1 MKKILFV
8 LLLLLVGN
16 AGAQQPW
23 VQSRFDGTPAG
34 NICAGCKTELD
45 KYVHVR
51 FTLEDDP
58 ATSSINEAPRIISDG
73 GDTRFEFTLQLRTTF
88 TDDPEGLALQ
98 GAQVRL
104 KHSTIGFGESLDSP
118 KILNFLG
125 QPNASAKCSY
135 TQAAVFT
142 EGTGSYAVNAQTFAS
157 GTSDLTYTVNSNQA
171 ADGGASAFDVFGHI
185 TTDFK
190 NLVTINCIVADAD
203 SESGIV
209 LDGGNI
215 SNIVIRRFGPPPTR
229 TQLDPTGSPNPQR
242 AIFPLAANDLRGFRL
257 DGKTWAEDYA
267 RFDDGMGVR
276 LKFSKG
282 VYADNSGTK
291 EALKRNNFIV
301 EDSSGSTDTI
311 SITSIEHTAG
321 DPYVTLGVSADSSTN
336 NPAVGAV
343 VRLVSGS
350 YGALTVKDTGD
361 EEEELADGNFVAS
374 LEYDAD
380 APRVSSAP
388 TRDTSFT
395 TAEQSRWTLDFS
407 DFIRPDTVAKE
418 HLCITEP
425 NGVCVAEGTT
435 PTVSIVSVT
444 TNQESDSTTTATSI
458 TVVINEGPG
467 KVGGARSIEFRR
479 NAVLAPNLKI
489 VEDYQTALREQ
500 IQLQNRI
507 GPAITVDDAT
517 MTPNPNNDGNYLNY
531 DVSFTVEADE
541 DVPGLAT
548 AASYALRRLSGGLRT
563 TNGFTENGSPVI
575 TELTPQR
582 KVTIVYNVTFFT
594 AAVARASEM
603 VLTPASNTSL
613 TDGDP
618 INPLGPTY
626 TTRLGI
632 VLDVAAEETLDED
645 GSFFGRVPIATIP
658 SGNGPI
664 ITATAAG
671 DAAVGSQATQYTG
684 SFTVTVADASDSVP
698 NLKNTSSY
706 LLLRKIRA
714 NNTLAPVTGATL
726 TAVDG
731 STTRTATINF
741 SATLADFDAARETEY
756 FTLGRSN
763 PQILGTEELLD
774 IYSRQPLSS
783 ADGNPAIDRGAR
795 ISTGASSQANRV
807 ADNARLIVM
816 ATGQKANPAS
826 SNANQYTMTFE
837 IDARDVES
845 TDAKNLSD
853 IGDKT
858 AYTLIH
864 IPTSGQPINFATD
877 NSITV
882 TSTGDTLAGSIADIQ
897 YTVTFP
903 DTPEGLAK
911 VQRTAGF
918 TIGYAGN
925 DKLLASN
932 GDKPQRGNSSPI
944 ADGDPIAIV
953 TGGVVASAAVA
964 ARDTEA
970 PYLAITNNPTST
982 VMTNDNGA
990 TYTFSFT
997 VTPSEA
1003 VQDLSEFSAYR
1014 LLVAGEQGDIS
1025 GNTLTNANTTP
1036 DTIQYTRDDAPA
1048 TIEYVVSLSAI
1059 RALSA
1064 FSSEAADFVPYG
1076 FLLARNNDAFR
1087 DTSNNEPVKANDAGD
1102 AAATPLT
1109 EVENGD
1115 LFQDGKV
1122 AVLDQQGTVITL
1134 TDDTEAVPDDD
1145 NRFGEVYNM
1154 TFTVEASEDV
1164 TGIGDIDNYTL
1175 MRVKANNTV
1184 VPAVI
1189 SGDPNAI
1196 RVSSSE
1202 DDGNPADNAMGDEA
1216 SFTYTVTFRRNNAT
1230 DLTRIRDTKGFTLAL
1245 SSGAAAAGVF
1255 QDVANNPP
1263 VNTNNEEIYDS
1274 SNALQRQGLIP
1285 PIPAGAAPEVIAA
1298 RDRTAQAITFVPNP
1312 TGSFALPN
1320 DDDPTIY
1327 SGSFT
1332 VSSTENIRDI
1342 GTPGAYRLGRVSKSG
1357 GIRTVSG
1364 GSLTLTS
1371 PSDNDA
1377 NRDGRSAVINFSG
1390 ADVGDLADA
1399 RDTRSFVLSLNIA
1412 REAGT
1417 RLRDYS
1423 NNVGSVSGDAVQKD
1437 TTDPVITVTAIDIEG
1452 DIGTDSDGVYA
1463 EPSYTSGVYTMQF
1476 RVTASE
1482 DVPTLNNTAS
1492 YNLVGIDISDGTTV
1506 TIVQNNVT
1514 PAAHDAGN
1522 SRATTLT
1529 YTVTD
1534 ITNPT
1539 SLAGFTLVR
1548 HGAESLRDK
1557 SGNLP
1562 AAAGGERL
1570 DSNAASIALRDTTPP
1585 RLTVTAQGTSPKAV
1599 PSADGTAYSMTFV
1612 INSTEFLRIPGA
1624 TEDRYFLASVD
1635 TSSPPTITNLN
1646 IEADNATIIVENEI
1660 TLPFNIS
1667 GITDPTNIK
1676 AFTLVRRGD
1685 LMIDFSGNPVVRH
1698 DGSAIAAE
1706 GDLIDDRDAA
1716 LADRDTTPPRITVTG
1731 MDATADEND
1740 VYTVRFTVNATEP
1753 VKDLNVASSYRLVRI
1768 GTSNSLSP
1776 AFPASFT
1783 NNDFTEVTANRE
1795 YTIEF
1800 TVHPTGAN
1808 RNQIRSIKGYTLGR
1822 AGATSFIDRSGNSP
1836 VKADGTTS
1844 ISNAAGSI
1852 IAAVSGGI
1860 IANAEV
1866 SLRDTDPP
1874 QLTVTDAATSATLVA
1889 RNTFGGAFRVTAE
1902 EDILNIGLG
1911 DAYRVLRVLD
1921 DDSTTITAA
1930 TLFNN
1935 VTLNGSSADINFEY
1949 EFTGSDVQQ
1958 DIEDTKG
1965 FTLAR
1970 ADNAAASDNL
1980 IDYASNIPVDPDN
1993 TNQAID
1999 TAYERL
2005 DSRASAIVLIDT
2017 ESAPSIMVTAVESG
2031 DGGDEAEGARDS
2043 ADRSINTYTMRFQI
2057 RAGFLE
2063 DIGDPDAYI
2072 LMRVPS
2078 VGDAVAITTAT
2089 GTLISGNLAGSEATI
2104 EFTGKFASA
2113 DLAAERDTIGFT
2125 LGRATDADSGSNC
2138 KLCSSGVPPEVAAG
2152 ARLDA
2157 RDEAI
2162 VPRDMTPPQL
2172 AVIVRA
2178 IENLEQL
2185 ATPAPAV
2192 GGNMSGLQA
2201 DGTFY
2206 LRFNLYDDDDDIPD
2220 IKDALTAGCKDL
2232 NILPGECE
2240 PDPNF
2245 PSAFR
2250 VLRKTMGSNTL
2261 MVVNGRDGNPAL
2273 PIVRACKG
2281 PVGTGIGA
2289 EPGCYYFGVGG
2300 AALSATDATNTEY
2313 FTLGR
2318 ATPDGLRD
2326 GSNNDPIVANHTPP
2340 NTVVRA
2346 VGDPSGPLPL
2356 NSAAN
2361 AKLMLEREAPWIT
2374 VKPRQFNR
2382 RDNHVCGTFEVSG
2395 SDLNSASEPI
2405 DGINEA
2411 GSYRLLRI
2419 NPDNT
2424 VNEVTNAG
2432 PDHANCE
2439 GSGSAISDVTS
2450 SDLLTARVSF
2460 NVMDSGVTINHSYTL
2475 GRKAKLTDISGNAL
2489 VDPVDTTTTITTL
2502 ADASGRI
2509 DSRDD
2514 ALNDITTNPSIRATA
2529 RDTDGNTSDRVE
2541 AIPDTT
2547 NPLIYRG
2554 SFRVE
2559 VVQRKGQ
2566 ENVPRIG
2573 TVAAYR
2579 LVYISVDNEEEAIS
2593 NQSISISN
2601 VMANRAATVDFT
2613 ATLPNL
2619 ATVRDVASFKLQ
2631 PVDLVNDKG
2640 NPPSPNEFSSDSTN
2654 VRRDRTPPRITI
2666 AVGDQGRATADVNN
2680 VYRMQFILSA
2690 NEAVG
2695 TLGNVGSYS
2704 LRRIQNNN
2712 TLVSVT
2718 PQSMNVGP
2726 SFTANR
2732 QYTINYAVDLSSLG
2746 ATEIRNTRGFTLVR
2760 AGANS
2765 LADRS
2770 SNLPVKNIAGSPA
2783 IAVGD
2788 PIAAVSNGAVAAT
2801 GVALRETVRP
2811 QIEVRPVLASGS
2823 PYGAVPHA
2831 TLENTYVGSFTVRS
2845 VSGDNLG
2852 EHVKGLGV
2860 PENYAIHRVFHRFG
2874 GSIAQTSTPTITS
2887 SDSTAQ
2893 QNVTIGFQV
2902 SFLGTQEEINT
2913 AIKQTTGFTL
2923 AAASLNLIDYAS
2935 NLPQGVDAVG
2945 DRLDTNNQALA
2956 TVNRAQPRITVVA
2969 GNYGNAVSDSTKLVY
2984 TASFTATAPEGT
2996 PIIGLESVASYKVL
3010 RIAQPR
3016 NPGDL
3021 GSPFEFDNAIITAL
3035 GTGDQNQ
3042 AEFEVTA
3049 TFDDLE
3055 QVQASQGITLA
3066 RLTDL
3071 RARSG
3076 LLALNSDTGRGW
3088 LDRNDAAIAR
3098 VSLVNTVV
3106 CSPFYPNIGQQEVFL
3121 RIANEGAIDLDGLTL
3136 TKGTTTIFNN
3146 TAADTVTVERIGGVA
3161 DEFGI
3166 FKVSLGSEI
3175 TDDEPIMVSYSYEGD
3190 DSPLQTDCSIDDLA
3204 DLMDS
3209 DADGVNDIVDNN
3221 PYDADVTSVNT
3232 AIATAS
3238 LYETPA
3244 SRDTFYNRRVLVRSL
3259 LRGDEFTYIE
3269 AGEKKSAGG
3278 VALTI
3283 AEYFGIDYAT
3293 NTKLLEVADGSFCEL
3308 MLTAARDSQLS
3319 QVKLDEVCASEEIGA
3334 AEAYDF
3340 VANAP
3345 GVSHRYIWVGVDDDG
3360 YLQPSDYPDHTITV
3374 LPEINIAGQSSYF
3387 YDKETTRTVVI
3398 SGYAPNTDD
3407 TSVAVLMKD
3416 TVVSRGI
3423 INDETVTLN
3432 RGSGEVLFN
3441 AEKFLTAYQRHPLAG
3456 QTFRHWL
3463 TGSDNIWHATE
3474 ATVAPVSG
3482 GHSSFDNAQ
3491 YAIGADSYVDVRMAQ
3506 DGSTEPIT
3514 EIHQL
3519 VLYDVTEPTVSRV
3532 TSAIE
3537 GREYYLVADLTT
3549 NIENVGDETVVA
3561 NQMAGYTI
3569 ITTDTVVIREIGNS
3583 GHLIEQESFEI
3594 IAFSVST
3601 DTQVNTISVGW
3612 DKIGT
3617 AENVMATYRV
3627 TEDTPAGY
3635 NEPGTTDD
3643 DANGDTDGDRI
3654 RNALDIFPN
3663 SQYLLQVA
3671 VDGTINAGIDDIT
3684 EVALKPLYVSDEGLL
3699 IAAAEGDDMTL
3710 DYSAANIAYRGLTTD
3725 TRVQLGITD
3734 DDSITSLATFG
3745 IRSVD
3750 YGFSQENDN
3759 ADASVVGGV
3768 AYAVFPLAQ
3777 SSTSA
3782 QVFYISRYMEDI
3794 QQWERFERGT
3804 HIGGSADTWYVI
3816 DRESPNTEACP
3827 TDIELY
3833 KGTHETVGAEGLGFT
3848 ANTEKCVMVA
3858 ISDGGPYDNSG
3869 VDGRIDA
3876 LLAMGTELPSR
3887 GLQCAAF
3894 YPNVG
3899 QTELF
3904 FALGDVGLN
3913 LNEFVL
3919 EQGGDELT
3927 TVGPATQINAAG
3939 TDPVLR
3945 VVLSSE
3951 ITDDTPIRVSYTTDT
3966 AETIQRMCVA
3976 DFKRDS
3982 DGDGIADI
3990 ADNNPFDANDETIN
4004 QNVASA
4010 SLATTPASTD
4020 TFYNRRVLVRSLLR
4034 GNEFTYVENG
4044 EFKTAGG
4051 VALTAADYFGIDYA
4065 ADTKLLR
4072 VQSGGDC
4079 AAILAV
4085 ARANRLSKVKLD
4097 EFCTDDLG
4105 DAEDYDFV
4113 NEVSTDREQR
4123 YVWVGV
4129 NDDGYLVPS
4138 AYPDHT
4144 IFVLSEINISGQS
4157 SYFYAEPPEPPALPT
4172 NIIISAYA
4180 PDDTNTPIDI
4190 TLKGTVVSGA
4200 PIADEMVT
4208 LRRGGGPDAEVYT
4221 QSHSIAGN
4229 NNNPQA
4235 GQTIRRWLTAGSS
4248 NVWQPGE
4255 ANMEPIR
4262 GGYESFND
4270 MRHAIGDHSYVD
4282 VRVAK
4287 DGAAEP
4293 VAAINQ
4299 LLLYDVT
4306 ETTVS
4311 RVTSVVQERTYYL
4324 VADLTTNI
4332 ENVGDETVL
4341 DITGMDG
4348 WEELSTQHVVLR
4360 EKISDTGDLEAEES
4374 FEIIAFRVTSDA
4386 GDTITVGWDRI
4397 GTAEDV
4403 LATYRATETIPAN
4416 YNRPGTDDDNANGDR
4431 DGDRIRNA
4439 LDVSPN
4445 SRFSLQVAVD
4455 GTIISHT
4462 DLLRGIEPLYVS
4474 DEGLIIAAAKGDN
4487 MAIDYS
4493 AANIAY
4499 SDLTTT
4505 DTRMLGIMGDD
4516 SLTSLATFGIGS
4528 VDYGFSQ
4535 VNADADAVL
4544 LGGVAYATFPIQASV
4559 SDEVFYI
4566 SRYNDEAGRWER
4578 IERGTRRSSPA
4589 DTWYVIDK
4597 ESFLPCASDPE
4608 IYRNEHRA
4616 VGDEGMGFTA
4626 DNQKCVLVAIT
4637 DGGPYDNSGVDGRV
4651 DALLAM
4657 GTKLQP
4663 RTQGMQCAAFYPNV
4677 GQRELFFELENIAD
4691 TGRFEI
4697 AQGGNRLN
4705 VGSVRRIDAAGLDPV
4720 LRVSLGGE
4728 IVSDADIRVTYTEG
4742 GDGGKTF
4749 TTMCSS
4755 DLGLIAN
4762 ADGDALRDIADNNPF
4777 DRNDQTLN
4785 RSVVNPTF
4793 TDDVTTALVDPAAPA
4808 DATVDFYSR
4817 EVVVRSLLRGEE
4829 FTYIVEDENGQPIQD
4844 ADTGALQSE
4853 KFRSTMT
4860 PAQYFGVPAN
4870 TRTYRYSAQCRSV
4883 LVAARASGL
4892 TQVRIDEFCEDITA
4906 DFVDVVNKDFVENGS
4921 GQYIWAT
4928 VRGGGFLLSSYIGDT
4943 VKILPEINFAGQ
4955 SSYLLIRPAVKTVD
4969 IAAYVGDST
4978 QDITGLSVS
4987 SLTADTEVA
4996 DPVILIGSG
5005 RVKETQYD
5013 LAIPQEGET
5022 ITSWLSTQLGAAIWQ
5037 PNSETLMLKQGGHD
5051 AVLRSYDYAIGTH
5064 NIVSV
5069 RAADPANEAE
5079 QITEI
5084 RQVLLYEAPDEITT
5098 RTTLTRVKSMVTG
5111 ESYYLAVD
5119 YDTNISTQT
5128 IKAATPPPPEGIVL
5142 DALEVK
5148 RTTATDVISL
5158 VESAGHLEKEEVDIL
5173 QITVGN
5179 ADSNTDTGVITVG
5192 WDQVGS
5198 VENLISR
5205 YLVTTIAKRPLD
5217 YLLADVDLDGIPD
5230 RHDNNDV
5237 DNHPTD
5243 NSRLQVS
5250 IGDSVIEP
5258 DRDYLTT
5265 QDGNP
5270 TFLTYEG
5277 LVIANALNDSVIDE
5291 NHYSVVHD
5299 ADALDDDTQ
5308 LLLGIRISDTD
5319 EIDTIATFG
5328 VAGVEYGFEANA
5340 DGGATITGGVIYV
5353 SFPIEVIDPLLIGG
5367 TLYLGKY
5374 IGGRWDRFERGT
5386 GGNVDTWYAIERP
5399 SGSGVAG
5406 ACPTDVQIYEN
5417 EHEAVGDEDMGFT
5430 AHPDGN
5436 CIMVVITDG
5445 DRYDTG
5451 SSLDGRVIDPL
5462 SIGTKLFARA
5472 TDGDG
5477 RSGGGGGGAI
5487 GVSDILLLI
5496 GALVLITVA
5505 SRKRRRTY

>member
-242 AIFPLAANDLRGFRL
+242 AIFPLAANDLRGYRL
-257 DGKTWAEDYA
+257 DGKTWAEDYV
-267 RFDDGMGVR
+267 RYSDGMGVR

-282 VYADNSGTK
+282 VYADNGGTK
-291 EALKRNNFIV
+291 ADLTADNFLV
-301 EDSSGSTDTI
+301 YDSDGSTQTI
-311 SITSIEHTAG
+311 SITSIDHTA
-321 DPYVTLGVSADSSTN
+321 DDDYVKITIDTA
-336 NPAVGAV
+336 AVGAL
-343 VRLVSGS
+343 VRLVSNAGS
-350 YGALTVKDTGD
+350 TVKDTD
-361 EEEELADGNFVAS
+361 DEELADGNFVAS
-374 LEYDAD
+374 LEYDAA
-380 APRVSSAP
+380 APRVSSITP
-388 TRDTSFT
+388 DTSFT
-395 TAEQSRWTLDFS
+395 EAEQSRWTLGFS

-467 KVGGARSIEFRR
+467 KVGGSRSIEFRR

-507 GPAITVDDAT
+507 GPAITVTDASL
-517 MTPNPNNDGNYLNY
+517 TPNPKGDGDYFNY

-541 DVPGLAT
+541 PVPSLDET
-548 AASYALRRLSGGLRT
+548 ASYGLRYLR
-563 TNGFTENGSPVI
+563 GVDLLEAGALFSEDSVDI
-575 TELTPQR
+575 TELIPNR
-582 KVTIVYNVTFFT
+582 KVRLVYNVTFSNEST
-594 AAVARASEM
+594 VRGLGLGSVM
-603 VLTPASNTSL
+603 VLVRGSSDSSL
-613 TDGDP
+613 TDGDTP
-618 INPLGPTY
+618 SLGPTHINAANEA
-626 TTRLGI
+626 TNTAPGAQ
-632 VLDVAAEETLDED
+632 LDPENINSRARNPNLTPPV
-645 GSFFGRVPIATIP
+645 
-658 SGNGPI
+658 
-664 ITATAAG
+664 ITVDADG
-671 DAAVGSQATQYTG
+671 DAMAPDSARIYRG
-684 SFTVTVADASDSVP
+684 SFTVTVSEASNRVPDIGDPDSYV
-698 NLKNTSSY
+698 
-706 LLLRKIRA
+706 LLRKISGDNNLAEETSA
-714 NNTLAPVTGATL
+714 NL
-726 TAVDG
+726 TAGTV
-731 STTRTATINF
+731 TTKTAVINF
-741 SATLADFDAARETEY
+741 SIILASLDAARETEY
-756 FTLGRSN
+756 FTLGRAA
-763 PQILGTEELLD
+763 GKLLD
-774 IYSRQPLSS
+774 IYSIRPNV
-783 ADGNPAIDRGAR
+783 DDNAR
-795 ISTGASSQANRV
+795 ISTGAASQANRV
-807 ADNARLIVM
+807 PDNPRLTVESST
-816 ATGQKANPAS
+816 AAVPAS
-826 SNANQYTMTFE
+826 GNPNQYSMTFTVA
-837 IDARDVES
+837 ARDNETS
-845 TDAKNLSD
+845 AFKNLTD

-864 IPTSGQPINFATD
+864 IPTSGQPINLATD
-877 NSITV
+877 NSVTV
-882 TSTGDTLAGSIADIQ
+882 TSTGDTPAGFSAEIQ
-897 YTVTFP
+897 YTVTFNDIA
-903 DTPEGLAK
+903 DT
-911 VQRTAGF
+911 QRTRGF

-925 DKLLASN
+925 DKLLAGN
-932 GDKPQRGNSSPI
+932 GDKPIRGDSSAI
-944 ADGDPIAIV
+944 ADGDPIGIV
-953 TGGVVASAAVA
+953 TGGEVASVAVA
-964 ARDTEA
+964 ARDTTA
-970 PYLAITNNPTST
+970 PYLAISGSPTNSVATADS
-982 VMTNDNGA
+982 GA
-990 TYTFSFT
+990 TYTFSFK
-997 VTPSEA
+997 VVASEP
-1003 VQDLSEFSAYR
+1003 VQDLLAVGSYT
-1014 LLVAGEQGDIS
+1014 LLVAGEQGDIANDALVDTTIS
-1025 GNTLTNANTTP
+1025 PTTAAGVTGEDNTVMI
-1036 DTIQYTRDDAPA
+1036 DYQ
-1048 TIEYVVSLSAI
+1048 VSISAI

-1076 FLLARNNDAFR
+1076 FLLARKNNAFR
-1087 DTSNNEPVKANDAGD
+1087 DASNNEPVKANNAGN
-1102 AAATPLT
+1102 AAATPLSQ
-1109 EVENGD
+1109 VDNGD

-1122 AVLDQQGTVITL
+1122 AVLDQDGAVITL
-1134 TDDTEAVPDDD
+1134 TDDTEAVPVSSDRSGT
-1145 NRFGEVYNM
+1145 NYRM
-1154 TFTVEASEDV
+1154 TFTVTASEPV
-1164 TGIGDIDNYTL
+1164 TGIGDRNSYTL
-1175 MRVKANNTV
+1175 RRVILNNTTDIAMDRAT
-1184 VPAVI
+1184 VPTPTE
-1189 SGDPNAI
+1189 PNT
-1196 RVSSSE
+1196 
-1202 DDGNPADNAMGDEA
+1202 NPADNAMGTMA
-1216 SFTYTVTFRRNNAT
+1216 SFTYSVNFSNNQTGWNRARGT
-1230 DLTRIRDTKGFTLAL
+1230 QGFTLAL
-1245 SSGAAAAGVF
+1245 KPGKLK
-1255 QDVANNPP
+1255 DVANNPP
-1263 VNTNNEEIYDS
+1263 VNTDNEEIYDS
-1274 SNALQRQGLIP
+1274 SDILVRDGIIP
-1285 PIPAGAAPEVIAA
+1285 PVVIGTSPPDVMAERDTTAPVLILGVTKHPDDPSIPLGVHKAFPQ
-1298 RDRTAQAITFVPNP
+1298 D
-1312 TGSFALPN
+1312 
-1320 DDDPTIY
+1320 DDDPTVY
-1327 SGSFT
+1327 KGGFT
-1332 VSSTENIRDI
+1332 VSSRENIRDI
-1342 GTPGAYRLGRVSKSG
+1342 HTVAAYQLLRIPTGGGTPIPMPDATLSIVS
-1357 GIRTVSG
+1357 T
-1364 GSLTLTS
+1364 
-1371 PSDNDA
+1371 PD
-1377 NRDGRSAVINFSG
+1377 DGRFASLLFAD
-1390 ADVGDLADA
+1390 ADVGELSDL
-1399 RDTRSFVLSLNIA
+1399 RTTRGFALA
-1412 REAGT
+1412 MGT
-1417 RLRDYS
+1417 TGRNDGNRLRDYS
-1423 NNVGSVSGDAVQKD
+1423 QNKAVVINAQNQLSSTVLEIEKVR
-1437 TTDPVITVTAIDIEG
+1437 PVITVRAIDIAG
-1452 DIGTDSDGVYA
+1452 PYGTDSDGVHA
-1463 EPSYTSGVYTMQF
+1463 EPTTDDGSGSAYTMQF

-1482 DVPTLNNTAS
+1482 PVLTLNTTSS
-1492 YNLVGIDISDGTTV
+1492 YSLVGISSNDNTTLV
-1506 TIVQNNVT
+1506 TIAQPAFT
-1514 PAAHDAGN
+1514 PAGTVIGIN
-1522 SRATTLT
+1522 STATILT
-1529 YTVTD
+1529 YTVD
-1534 ITNPT
+1534 NITNPT
-1539 SLAGFTLVR
+1539 DLAGFTLVR
-1548 HGAESLRDK
+1548 NGAESLRDK

-1562 AAAGGERL
+1562 SAAVGARL
-1570 DSNAASIALRDTTPP
+1570 DSDSAAIAARDTTPP
-1585 RLTVTAQGTSPKAV
+1585 QITVTVDGTSPKAM
-1599 PSADGTAYSMTFV
+1599 PSADGTAYTMNFRVSYNEPVGIDT
-1612 INSTEFLRIPGA
+1612 TG
-1624 TEDRYFLASVD
+1624 RYQLASVD
-1635 TSSPPTITNLN
+1635 TSDPATITNLN
-1646 IEADNATIIVENEI
+1646 IESAQVTAPSSPGD
-1660 TLPFNIS
+1660 PFIFNYEVFN
-1667 GITDPTNIK
+1667 ITDPTNIK
-1676 AFTLVRRGD
+1676 AFTLVRSAALLKD
-1685 LMIDFSGNPVVRH
+1685 YSGNTAVRH
-1698 DGSAIAAE
+1698 DDVEIAV
-1706 GDLIDDRDAA
+1706 GDVIDDRDAA
-1716 LADRDTTPPRITVTG
+1716 LADRDTTPPQITVTG
-1731 MDATADEND
+1731 MPATVDENG
-1740 VYTVRFTVNATEP
+1740 VYTARFTVSVTNNED
-1753 VKDLNVASSYRLVRI
+1753 VKDLNRASSYELLRV
-1768 GTSNSLSP
+1768 SLTEAIS
-1776 AFPASFT
+1776 FPSFSIS
-1783 NNDFTEVTANRE
+1783 NNDFREVTPNRR
-1795 YTIEF
+1795 YTVEF
-1800 TVHPTGAN
+1800 TTSEPYSRAQL
-1808 RNQIRSIKGYTLGR
+1808 RNTKGFTLARRGSN
-1822 AGATSFIDRSGNSP
+1822 SFIDRSGNSP
-1836 VKADGTTS
+1836 VKADGSTS
-1844 ISNAAGSI
+1844 ISSNLDLSSI
-1852 IAAVSGGI
+1852 IGAVTGARNVVDTAAL
-1860 IANAEV
+1860 

-1889 RNTFGGAFRVTAE
+1889 RNTYAGTFRVTAE

-1911 DAYRVLRVLD
+1911 SAYRLLRVLD
-1921 DDSTTITAA
+1921 DDSITTTTV
-1930 TLFNN
+1930 TLLNN
-1935 VTLNGSSADINFEY
+1935 VTLNGSSADIGFEY
-1949 EFTGSDVQQ
+1949 EFTGDDVEE
-1958 DIEDTKG
+1958 DIENTKG

-1970 ADNAAASDNL
+1970 ADAAAESNNL
-1980 IDYASNIPVDPDN
+1980 IDYASNIPVDPGDTSN
-1993 TNQAID
+1993 AID
-1999 TAYERL
+1999 TAGERL
-2005 DSRASAIVLIDT
+2005 DSRNKAIVLIDT
-2017 ESAPSIMVTAVESG
+2017 ESAPDITVTAVESG
-2031 DGGDEAEGARDS
+2031 DGGNEAEGARDPD
-2043 ADRSINTYTMRFQI
+2043 DRSINTYTMRFQI
-2057 RAGFLE
+2057 SAGFLL
-2063 DIGDPDAYI
+2063 DIGDPASYI

-2078 VGDAVAITTAT
+2078 GGGDAVAITTAT
-2089 GTLISGNLAGSEATI
+2089 GTLISGNVEGSEATI

-2113 DLAAERDTIGFT
+2113 DLADERDTIGFT

-2138 KLCSSGVPPEVAAG
+2138 KLCSSGVPPEIAAG

-2162 VPRDMTPPQL
+2162 VPRDMTPPQI
-2172 AVIVRA
+2172 AVAVRSS
-2178 IENLEQL
+2178 EDLEQL
-2185 ATPAPAV
+2185 TIPAPAII
-2192 GGNMSGLQA
+2192 GGNLSGLQA

-2206 LRFNLYDDDDDIPD
+2206 LRFNLFDDDDDIPD
-2220 IKDALTAGCKDL
+2220 IKDALTAGCEKSS
-2232 NILPGECE
+2232 NILSGECE

-2250 VLRKTMGSNTL
+2250 VLRKATGSNTL

-2273 PIVRACKG
+2273 PIVRACRAQAG
-2281 PVGTGIGA
+2281 DLGVVV

-2300 AALSATDATNTEY
+2300 ATLSATDAANTEY

-2318 ATPDGLRD
+2318 VPKGLRD
-2326 GSNNDPIVANHTPP
+2326 GSNNAPNVANTMPD
-2340 NTVVRA
+2340 TIVRA
-2346 VGDPSGPLPL
+2346 VGDPAGPLPL

-2424 VNEVTNAG
+2424 VNEVTTAG
-2432 PDHANCE
+2432 PAHENCE
-2439 GSGSAISDVTS
+2439 GANSVISDVTS

-2475 GRKAKLTDISGNAL
+2475 GRKAKLTDISGNAPI
-2489 VDPVDTTTTITTL
+2489 DPTTLTTITTL
-2502 ADASGRI
+2502 ADASSRL
-2509 DSRDD
+2509 DSRVS
-2514 ALNDITTNPSIRATA
+2514 AESDITTNPSIRATA
-2529 RDTDGNTSDRVE
+2529 RDTDGNTSDGVE
-2541 AIPDTT
+2541 ARPDTT
-2547 NPLIYRG
+2547 NPRIYRG

-2559 VVQRKGQ
+2559 VAQRKGQ

-2579 LVYISVDNEEEAIS
+2579 VVYVSVDNEEEAIS

-2601 VMANRAATVDFT
+2601 VTANRAATVDFT

-2666 AVGDQGRATADVNN
+2666 AAGNNGLAIADANN
-2680 VYRMQFILSA
+2680 VYSPQFILSA
-2690 NEAVG
+2690 NEDVG

-2718 PQSMNVGP
+2718 VQS
-2726 SFTANR
+2726 SDARSLSDNR
-2732 QYTINYAVDLSSLG
+2732 RYSINYAVDLSSLS
-2746 ATEIRNTRGFTLVR
+2746 ATEIRNTKGFTLVR

-2801 GVALRETVRP
+2801 GVAARETERP

-2860 PENYAIHRVFHRFG
+2860 PENYAIHREFHRFG

-2893 QNVTIGFQV
+2893 RNVTIGFQV
-2902 SFLGTQEEINT
+2902 SFLGTQEEINR

-2923 AAASLNLIDYAS
+2923 VADSLNLTDYAS

-2945 DRLDTNNQALA
+2945 DRVDASNAALA
-2956 TVNRAQPRITVVA
+2956 TVDRAQPRITVVA

-2984 TASFTATAPEGT
+2984 TAPFTVTAPAGT

-3121 RIANEGAIDLDGLTL
+3121 RIANEAAIDLNGLTL
-3136 TKGTTTIFNN
+3136 TQAVAGTTETTTIFNN
-3146 TAADTVTVERIGGVA
+3146 TAADTVTVARIGGVA
-3161 DEFGI
+3161 NEFGI

-3175 TDDEPIMVSYSYEGD
+3175 TDDAPIMVSYSYEGGD
-3190 DSPLQTDCSIDDLA
+3190 RPLQTDCRIDDLA
-3204 DLMDS
+3204 DLSDS

-3221 PYDADVTSVNT
+3221 PYDANVTSVNT

-3238 LYETPA
+3238 LYEAPA
-3244 SRDTFYNRRVLVRSL
+3244 FRDTFYNRRVLVRSL

-3269 AGEKKSAGG
+3269 AGEKQTAGG
-3278 VALTI
+3278 VALTV

-3293 NTKLLEVADGSFCEL
+3293 NTKLLEVASGSFCEL
-3308 MLTAARDSQLS
+3308 MLTAARASNLS
-3319 QVKLDEVCASEEIGA
+3319 QVKLDEFCASEDLGA

-3360 YLQPSDYPDHTITV
+3360 YLQPSAYPDHTITV
-3374 LPEINIAGQSSYF
+3374 LPEINIGGQSSYF
-3387 YDKETTRTVVI
+3387 YNKETTRTVVI
-3398 SGYAPNTDD
+3398 SAYAPNTDD

-3432 RGSGEVLFN
+3432 RGAGEVLFN
-3441 AEKFLTAYQRHPLAG
+3441 AEKFLTAYQRHPQAG

-3463 TGSDNIWHATE
+3463 TGSDTIWHAAE

-3482 GHSSFDNAQ
+3482 GHGSFDNAQ

-3537 GREYYLVADLTT
+3537 GRAYYLVADLTT
-3549 NIENVGDETVVA
+3549 NIENVGGETVVA
-3561 NQMAGYTI
+3561 AEMAGYTI
-3569 ITTDTVVIREIGNS
+3569 ITTDTVVIGEIGNT

-3627 TEDTPAGY
+3627 TTEANKPAGY

-3643 DANGDTDGDRI
+3643 STNGDLDRDRI
-3654 RNALDIFPN
+3654 RDALDA
-3663 SQYLLQVA
+3663 YLRDNERLQVA
-3671 VDGTINAGIDDIT
+3671 VGSMQRPATDYLTTI
-3684 EVALKPLYVSDEGLL
+3684 ERQPLYASDEGLL
-3699 IAAAEGDDMTL
+3699 IAAAEGDDAQS
-3710 DYSAANIAYRGLTTD
+3710 DYSVANIAYLGLTTD
-3725 TRVQLGITD
+3725 TRAQLGITD

-3750 YGFSQENDN
+3750 YGFSQANDA

-3782 QVFYISRYMEDI
+3782 QVFYISRHKEDI

-3816 DRESPNTEACP
+3816 DRPGSAACP
-3827 TDIELY
+3827 TAIELY
-3833 KGTHETVGAEGLGFT
+3833 KGTHEVVGDEGIGFT
-3848 ANTEKCVMVA
+3848 ANNEKCVMVA

-3927 TVGPATQINAAG
+3927 VVGPATQINAAG

-3951 ITDDTPIRVSYTTDT
+3951 ITDDTPIRVTYTTDT

-3982 DGDGIADI
+3982 DGDGVADI

-4010 SLATTPASTD
+4010 RLATTPASTD

-4200 PIADEMVT
+4200 PIADEMAT

-4397 GTAEDV
+4397 GTAENV
-4403 LATYRATETIPAN
+4403 LATYRATETIPAG

-4462 DLLRGIEPLYVS
+4462 DLLRGFEPLYVS

-4544 LGGVAYATFPIQASV
+4544 SGGVAYATFPIQASV

-4616 VGDEGMGFTA
+4616 VGDEDMGFTA

-4663 RTQGMQCAAFYPNV
+4663 RTQGLQCAAFYPNV
-4677 GQRELFFELENIAD
+4677 GQRELFFELENIAP
-4691 TGRFEI
+4691 TGRFVLE
-4697 AQGGNRLN
+4697 QGGNRLN
-4705 VGSVRRIDAAGLDPV
+4705 AGSVRRINAAGLDPV
-4720 LRVSLGGE
+4720 LRVSLSGE

-4777 DRNDQTLN
+4777 DRNDQTPN
-4785 RSVVNPTF
+4785 RNVANPTF

-4808 DATVDFYSR
+4808 AATADFYSR
-4817 EVVVRSLLRGEE
+4817 EVVVRSLLRGGE
-4829 FTYIVEDENGQPIQD
+4829 FTYIAEDENGQPIQD
-4844 ADTGALQSE
+4844 AESGALQSE
-4853 KFRSTMT
+4853 KYRSTMT
-4860 PAQYFGVPAN
+4860 PVQYFGVPAN

-4906 DFVDVVNKDFVENGS
+4906 DFVDVVNKDFVESGS

-4928 VRGGGFLLSSYIGDT
+4928 VRSGGFLLSSYIGGT

-4955 SSYLLIRPAVKTVD
+4955 SSYLLLRPAVKSVA

-5013 LAIPQEGET
+5013 LASPQEGET

-5128 IKAATPPPPEGIVL
+5128 IKAATPPPAEGIVL

-5148 RTTATDVISL
+5148 RTTATDVIAL

-5179 ADSNTDTGVITVG
+5179 ANSNTETGVITVG

-5205 YLVTTIAKRPLD
+5205 YLVTTIRLRPLD

-5250 IGDSVIEP
+5250 IGDTQIDP

-5277 LVIANALNDSVIDE
+5277 LVIANELNDGVVDE

-5299 ADALDDDTQ
+5299 ADDLDEIDE
-5308 LLLGIRISDTD
+5308 LLLGFTIRDAD

-5340 DGGATITGGVIYV
+5340 DGGATITGGVVYV
-5353 SFPIEVIDPLLIGG
+5353 SFPLEVIDPLLIGG

-5399 SGSGVAG
+5399 SGAGAAG

-5430 AHPDGN
+5430 AHANGN

-5445 DRYDTG
+5445 DKYDTG

-5462 SIGTKLFARA
+5462 SIGTKLFGVTRRGP
-5472 TDGDG
+5472 TVGG
-5477 RSGGGGGGAI
+5477 GGGGGGAI